1 MNVLALTILIS
12 SCLAGIFIACF
23 AAEIRRS
30 RRSSP
35 ERDSLLP
42 LDGGRILLGL
52 MPAPLARLFARTE
65 RFGLLVVIGVL
76 ILLPLLLTGFDP
88 LGWMVREVALP
99 VLRMIFVLSGHGWGA

>member
-42 LDGGRILLGL
+42 LDLEAQVKPIPTTKTLL
-52 MPAPLARLFARTE
+52 
-65 RFGLLVVIGVL
+65 
-76 ILLPLLLTGFDP
+76 
-88 LGWMVREVALP
+88 
-99 VLRMIFVLSGHGWGA
+99 

>member
-23 AAEIRRS
+23 AMEIRRA

-42 LDGGRILLGL
+42 LDPQSP
-52 MPAPLARLFARTE
+52 PAAKTPNS
-65 RFGLLVVIGVL
+65 
-76 ILLPLLLTGFDP
+76 LPHH
-88 LGWMVREVALP
+88 LP
-99 VLRMIFVLSGHGWGA
+99 

>member
-42 LDGGRILLGL
+42 LDGEPVKKPT
-52 MPAPLARLFARTE
+52 PAN
-65 RFGLLVVIGVL
+65 
-76 ILLPLLLTGFDP
+76 
-88 LGWMVREVALP
+88 
-99 VLRMIFVLSGHGWGA
+99 LS